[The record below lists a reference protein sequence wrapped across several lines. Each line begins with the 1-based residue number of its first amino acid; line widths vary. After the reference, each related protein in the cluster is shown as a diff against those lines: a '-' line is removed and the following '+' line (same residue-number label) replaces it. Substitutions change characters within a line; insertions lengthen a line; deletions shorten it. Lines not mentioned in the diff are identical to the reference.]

1 MHDLRKE
8 ELFNTNFRSDKDETN
23 DHSDKMDYLERAN
36 NSESKNSKKM
46 ENVYSGSVNYQ
57 KKHRKSL

>member
-8 ELFNTNFRSDKDETN
+8 ELFNTNFRSDKDEKN
-23 DHSDKMDYLERAN
+23 DHSDKIDYLERAN

-46 ENVYSGSVNYQ
+46 GNVYSGSVNYQ